1 MGFFDTEKGV
11 NEYIK
16 MAEGYDGKELI
27 KILEN
32 YLPKGSTVLELGMG
46 PGKDLD
52 ILAENYEVTGSD
64 NSGIFLEKYKEKNPK
79 ADLILLDAVTINT
92 DRKFDGIY
100 SNKVLHHL
108 TTEDLKTSLK
118 NQKNILN
125 PQGVL
130 FHSFWKGNKIEE
142 MEGLLFVYYEL
153 ETLKGIFEPDFE
165 ILAMETYSELEKDDS
180 VYVILKNKK

>member
-11 NEYIK
+11 NDYIK

-27 KILEN
+27 KIFEN
-32 YLPKGSTVLELGMG
+32 YLLNGSSVLELGMG

-52 ILAENYEVTGSD
+52 ILGENYAVTGSD
-64 NSGIFLEKYKEKNPK
+64 NSPIFLEKYKEKNPK
-79 ADLILLDAVTINT
+79 ADLLLLDAVTINT
-92 DRKFDGIY
+92 DRKFDGIF

-130 FHSFWKGNKIEE
+130 FHTFWKGNKTEE
-142 MEGLLFVYYEL
+142 MEGLLFVYYEM
-153 ETLKGIFEPDFE
+153 ETLGPS
-165 ILAMETYSELEKDDS
+165 LSL
-180 VYVILKNKK
+180 ILKYWLWRHILNWKRMIPSI